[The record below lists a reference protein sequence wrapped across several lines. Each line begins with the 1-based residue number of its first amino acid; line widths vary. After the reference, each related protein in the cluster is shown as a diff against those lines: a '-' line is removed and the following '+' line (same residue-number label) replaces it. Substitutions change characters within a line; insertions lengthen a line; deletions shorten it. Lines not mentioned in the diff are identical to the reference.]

1 MEDGTVIVGKSPKM
15 TVDFF
20 KVAMKRAIRSII
32 NKRILFDD
40 MLRLAISYD
49 YEHQTSNIESSQH
62 YAAGLLLFEMKEH
75 GVEYSGYRRGGGMS
89 E

>member
-1 MEDGTVIVGKSPKM
+1 MEDGTVIVGKSPEI
-15 TVDFF
+15 TVYFT

-32 NKRILFDD
+32 NKRMLFED
-40 MLRLAISYD
+40 MLQLAISYD
-49 YEHQTSNIESSQH
+49 YEHQTPNIESSHH
-62 YAAGLLLFEMKEH
+62 YAAGLLLFEMEEH